1 MTRPALYLL
10 ATFALLSWT
19 AQAGAEDD
27 PAAVARTTLVS
38 VGDTAP
44 VFTAE
49 LVGGGVFDLAAQR
62 GRVVLVNFF
71 ATWCPPC
78 RAEMPHLEADVW
90 GRFAGDDFAMVSVAR
105 EEKADVVAPFVSK
118 LGLTWPFAID
128 PDRSV
133 FKRYAEAYIPRNVV
147 VDREGVVIY
156 ESQGYDADSFAALVA
171 VLEAQL
177 AR

>member
-27 PAAVARTTLVS
+27 PAA
-38 VGDTAP
+38 
-44 VFTAE
+44 
-49 LVGGGVFDLAAQR
+49 
-62 GRVVLVNFF
+62 
-71 ATWCPPC
+71 
-78 RAEMPHLEADVW
+78 
-90 GRFAGDDFAMVSVAR
+90 VAR

-147 VDREGVVIY
+147 IDREGTVVF
-156 ESQGYDADSFAALVA
+156 ESQGYDDASFAALLA

-177 AR
+177 SR